1 LISITYSDAN
11 SEWSEFQ
18 PTSHEWLNPEFIFPD
33 QIPRLRK
40 QIPES
45 SIGRILSPFIPQ
57 GCLYDDYCE
66 KVLDYPDTNKIKN
79 KLRRTTSLLEKQL
92 MFKEVDT
99 EETLMLRS
107 KFKNAEA
114 SDTESRL
121 PVINSNIATQNSTQ
135 NLTANKL
142 ESNFPA
148 REDVDFV
155 RLSPA
160 CDSQESFVYPRTAR
174 NRKRQ
179 WRFVINVPGE
189 DGEDNYV
196 QAVKVEKCIRQGE
209 SCNIASS
216 GYEATVCKQKYTYR
230 RLLALSE
237 DGTQYVD
244 SFRFPSCCICYQQK
258 SFSYDFELLR
268 TVSSNDTKPHDTVP
282 HDTMPLKVKEKF
294 KVQKQ
299 STQKIENV
307 IYQLRSGD
315 KLTTKKPV
323 HIYRSKIHVHPTK
336 HTDTWK
342 WRRPKNNFPRKS
354 MFLNFGK

>member
-1 LISITYSDAN
+1 M
-11 SEWSEFQ
+11 
-18 PTSHEWLNPEFIFPD
+18 
-33 QIPRLRK
+33 K
-40 QIPES
+40 
-45 SIGRILSPFIPQ
+45 G
-57 GCLYDDYCE
+57 G
-66 KVLDYPDTNKIKN
+66 
-79 KLRRTTSLLEKQL
+79 KLLLLLLQ
-92 MFKEVDT
+92 
-99 EETLMLRS
+99 R
-107 KFKNAEA
+107 
-114 SDTESRL
+114 
-121 PVINSNIATQNSTQ
+121 
-135 NLTANKL
+135 
-142 ESNFPA
+142 
-148 REDVDFV
+148 
-155 RLSPA
+155 
-160 CDSQESFVYPRTAR
+160 
-174 NRKRQ
+174 
-179 WRFVINVPGE
+179 
-189 DGEDNYV
+189 
-196 QAVKVEKCIRQGE
+196 
-209 SCNIASS
+209 
-216 GYEATVCKQKYTYR
+216 QKYTYR

-244 SFRFPSCCICYQQK
+244 SFRYFFKWLSLDVNIEFIRFPSCCICYQQK